1 MKRGQRGVESINC
14 TTTVYR
20 YKEVLTFIPV
30 IFVIKTELFS

>member
-1 MKRGQRGVESINC
+1 MNRGVESINF

-20 YKEVLTFIPV
+20 YKEVLQFIPV